1 MKKIII
7 VVVVVIAL
15 VAIIFLF
22 VARNKKTAQE
32 PSTQQTQQMSPPP
45 LPKSNEPIPLQV
57 FDKEAVEIKNFTF
70 SPSIAAV
77 TKGGTVTWTNN
88 DSVTHNLTS
97 PGNFDS
103 GDLAPGQTFSHTF
116 DEAGTFDYHCTIH
129 PSMTGK
135 VIVQ

>member
-97 PGNFDS
+97 PEIS
-103 GDLAPGQTFSHTF
+103 TRVISRLARLSAILLMKRVHLIIIAQ
-116 DEAGTFDYHCTIH
+116 YIH
-129 PSMTGK
+129 
-135 VIVQ
+135 Q